1 MSFQKKWSLHLLA
14 LSCCLTSACQ
24 TTPLTSS
31 PSGTSLG
38 TSIGKN
44 SATQTLAPF
53 ALENE
58 TDLKLDS
65 LMPQGFGLKSE
76 QSLQAGD
83 QVPGRFIVKFKD
95 QSEAEM
101 AQTLADAQVTLVG
114 HIQRSEHIQLVES
127 LDLAN
132 PEASLALLQNNPN
145 VEFVEPDSIVSMTQ
159 TAPTPALYPINDP
172 LLKFQYGHVKA
183 QSQQGWALAQG
194 GKGLGENTIIAIADT
209 GVDGTHPDL
218 KAKMIQGY
226 SALAGKVDNADTHGH
241 GTHCAGIAAAAT
253 NNGIGIAGFA
263 PQAKIMS
270 IRILNDNG
278 LGTLAGVTAG
288 ITYAANHSASVIS
301 MSFASPVRSAAIE
314 NAMNYALSKNTVLV
328 AGMGNSGNGTIN
340 YPAAFPGII
349 AVGAT
354 DSNDKRAAFSEYGA
368 HLSVLAPGVNIVSTL
383 PGNKYIGWNGTSMAT
398 PAVAGVVA
406 LVKSV
411 LPNLAP
417 NQVKYLIEKASD
429 DMGDKGF
436 DTYHGYGRINV
447 HKTLTYAF
455 IKAKQT
461 P

>member
-1 MSFQKKWSLHLLA
+1 MSFQTKLSLSLLA
-14 LSCCLTSACQ
+14 LSCCLTTACQ
-24 TTPLTSS
+24 NTPLPQALSESS
-31 PSGTSLG
+31 TGL
-38 TSIGKN
+38 N
-44 SATQTLAPF
+44 SAAATDQLLT
-53 ALENE
+53 LENE
-58 TDLKLDS
+58 TDLKLES
-65 LMPQGFGLKSE
+65 LMPSGFGIKSE

-83 QVPGRFIVKFKD
+83 PVPGRFIVKFNGLSD
-95 QSEAEM
+95 AEM
-101 AQTLADAQVTLVG
+101 AQALADAQVTVVG
-114 HIQRSEHIQLVES
+114 HIQRSEQIQLVES
-127 LDLAN
+127 LNLAN
-132 PEASLALLQNNPN
+132 PQTSMALLQNNPK
-145 VEFVEPDSIVSMTQ
+145 VEFVEADSIVSMTQ
-159 TAPTPALYPINDP
+159 SAPTPTLYPINDP

-218 KAKMIQGY
+218 KDKMIQGY
-226 SALAGKVDNADTHGH
+226 SALAGKVDHADSHGH
-241 GTHCAGIAAAAT
+241 GTHCAGIAAAST
-253 NNGIGIAGFA
+253 NNSMGIAGFA
-263 PQAKIMS
+263 PKAKIMS

-340 YPAAFPGII
+340 YPAAFPGMI

-447 HKTLTYAF
+447 HRTLTYAF

>member
-1 MSFQKKWSLHLLA
+1 MSFQTKLSLRLLA
-14 LSCCLTSACQ
+14 LSCCLTTACQ
-24 TTPLTSS
+24 NSPLTHVLPESRSDLNSS
-31 PSGTSLG
+31 AVNHERL
-38 TSIGKN
+38 SI
-44 SATQTLAPF
+44 
-53 ALENE
+53 ENE
-58 TDLKLDS
+58 TDLKLES

-76 QSLQAGD
+76 QAFQAGE
-83 QVPGRFIVKFKD
+83 QVPGRFIVKFD
-95 QSEAEM
+95 SLSEAEV
-101 AQTLADAQVTLVG
+101 AQILTDAQVKLVG
-114 HIQRSEHIQLVES
+114 HIQRSEQIVLVES
-127 LDLAN
+127 LDLTHS
-132 PEASLALLQNNPN
+132 PESLALLENNPK

-159 TAPTPALYPINDP
+159 TAPVLYPINDP

-209 GVDGTHPDL
+209 GVDGSHPDL
-218 KAKMIQGY
+218 KDKMIQGY
-226 SALAGKVDNADTHGH
+226 SALAGKVENADTHGH
-241 GTHCAGIAAAAT
+241 GTHCAGIAAAST
-253 NNGIGIAGFA
+253 NNLMGIAGFA
-263 PQAKIMS
+263 PKAKIMS

-278 LGTLAGVTAG
+278 MGTLAGVSAG

-301 MSFASPVRSAAIE
+301 MSFASPVRSVAIE

-354 DSNDKRAAFSEYGA
+354 DNNDKRAAFSEYGP
-368 HLSVLAPGVNIVSTL
+368 HISVLAPGVNIVSTL

-417 NQVKYLIEKASD
+417 SQIKYLIEKASD

-436 DTYHGYGRINV
+436 DPYHGFGRINV
-447 HKTLTYAF
+447 HRTLSYAF
-455 IKAKQT
+455 IKAKQL